1 MWQLEVWLSERG
13 QQDEVMDKESVGKS
27 GGETT
32 LFGEYW
38 NSDYEAGITLAIK
51 VTNKTQ
57 AVFQP
62 EIHWPLRPL
71 S

>member
-1 MWQLEVWLSERG
+1 
-13 QQDEVMDKESVGKS
+13 MDKESVGKS

-62 EIHWPLRPL
+62 ESHWPLRPL